1 MSKCKK
7 SSLLQYFVAFYLARG
22 NSWREAKYFI
32 IFFCAYR
39 SELVIEHTGAG
50 DNGTYYCQ
58 AENKAARS
66 ISNFTLHVTDRE
78 VASDGPTILQVRTL
92 PSYSQFERLRVE

>member
-1 MSKCKK
+1 MVWYKNNINWNKLFKK
-7 SSLLQYFVAFYLARG
+7 
-22 NSWREAKYFI
+22 N
-32 IFFCAYR
+32 R
-39 SELVIEHTGAG
+39 SELVIEHTGVG

-78 VASDGPTILQVRTL
+78 FNPDAPTILQVKGL
-92 PSYSQFERLRVE
+92 

>member
-1 MSKCKK
+1 MVKLSKDIHNTFIKK
-7 SSLLQYFVAFYLARG
+7 CMKIIILTSSRT
-22 NSWREAKYFI
+22 
-32 IFFCAYR
+32 IFSDLNR

-66 ISNFTLHVTDRE
+66 VSNFTLHVTDRDFNP
-78 VASDGPTILQVRTL
+78 DGPTILQVNYVSSLT
-92 PSYSQFERLRVE
+92 

>member
-32 IFFCAYR
+32 IFLCAYR

-78 VASDGPTILQVRTL
+78 VASDGPTILQVRTV
-92 PSYSQFERLRVE
+92 Q